1 LSFLKARTLHILVV
15 SGLAA
20 RIVFLC
26 RRRSITLAIFN
37 FFQAI
42 TCYGFG
48 NWLSALVNAQS

>member
-1 LSFLKARTLHILVV
+1 LHILVV

-20 RIVFLC
+20 RIVVLC

-42 TCYGFG
+42 TFYGFG
-48 NWLSALVNAQS
+48 NWLPALVNAQS